1 MTQINNKELIYP
13 ELSYRLTGLF
23 FKIHNELGRHCD
35 EKQYADVLELLF
47 KKEGISFC
55 REAKLIGKCFESE
68 ISFGLPDFI
77 IEDKIVVDLKAK
89 KFVTKE
95 DYNQMLRYL
104 KGSGYKLGL
113 IVNFRNTYL
122 KAKRIAN

>member
-1 MTQINNKELIYP
+1 M
-13 ELSYRLTGLF
+13 
-23 FKIHNELGRHCD
+23 
-35 EKQYADVLELLF
+35 

-55 REAKLIGKCFESE
+55 REIKLKGGCFESE
-68 ISFGLPDFI
+68 INFGLPDFI
-77 IEDKIVVDLKAK
+77 LEKKIVVDLKAK

-104 KGSGYKLGL
+104 KGGGYRLGL

-122 KAKRIAN
+122 KPKRIAN